1 MCRKRKPKSAAKSGC
16 NRPALAKHRHSRL
29 GTNPALG
36 VRVPLPRSDR
46 MLRRARLTVLESGA
60 SATAWA
66 SCRALGADDW
76 IVVAQ
81 QHDEAASVFTQRIRR
96 KLQRLRKEGA
106 QIEAVDVYAG
116 PDNDR
121 LCAAARREVVQELS
135 GQMAVGGRLTLW
147 SASDDAR
154 ADAELT
160 AILAQ
165 FGPVLAER
173 QIAVNHQACETE
185 ERSGVRHAIPTR
197 LDDSNS
203 EFDQF
208 A

>member
-1 MCRKRKPKSAAKSGC
+1 
-16 NRPALAKHRHSRL
+16 
-29 GTNPALG
+29 
-36 VRVPLPRSDR
+36 

-81 QHDEAASVFTQRIRR
+81 QRDEAAPAFTQRIQRR
-96 KLQRLRKEGA
+96 VQRLRNEGA

-116 PDNDR
+116 PDTDR
-121 LCAAARREVVQELS
+121 LGAVARREVVRELS

-147 SASDDAR
+147 SASNDVR
-154 ADAELT
+154 ADADLT

-165 FGPVLAER
+165 FGAILAER
-173 QIAVNHQACETE
+173 QIAVNHQACEPE
-185 ERSGVRHAIPTR
+185 ERSGVRNAIPKR

-203 EFDQF
+203 ELDEF